1 MSWTNSANSVD
12 RLLRSI
18 GRPRKDRVEQAWK
31 KLEESRH
38 ADLEGFSNGELVI
51 KVKNSA
57 KLQLLNFKK
66 DEIIK
71 KMNDSLEEKV
81 NNVRFKLGG

>member
-1 MSWTNSANSVD
+1 MSWVNSENAID
-12 RLLRSI
+12 RLLKGI
-18 GRPRKDRVEQAWK
+18 TRPRKDRVEQAWK
-31 KLEESRH
+31 KLEESKH

-66 DEIIK
+66 DDIIK
-71 KMNDSLEEKV
+71 KMNDNLEERV
-81 NNVRFKLGG
+81 INVRFRLGG